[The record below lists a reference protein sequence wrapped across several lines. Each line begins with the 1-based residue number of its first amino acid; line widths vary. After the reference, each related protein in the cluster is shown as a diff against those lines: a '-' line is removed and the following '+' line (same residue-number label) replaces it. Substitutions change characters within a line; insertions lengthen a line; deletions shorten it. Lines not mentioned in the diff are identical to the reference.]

1 MKRKYIILLMLPV
14 VLVIFALQSCNPK
27 TNGYFVVFHA
37 FTQAT
42 LVAPLDGIMDTL
54 PAGTTT
60 VDLSWTATNKDG
72 DPILD
77 NVYFGTTTNPPPPLY
92 KAGNTA
98 LNLKA
103 VPVLPGMTYYWS
115 VTMIDSHGVMTY
127 GPVWS
132 FSIYDPV
139 SIFVSAYTVDEPA
152 EGWTYTVHLSKI
164 SETALGIDLYWAS
177 WPAVF
182 NIDLTANTYSMAKT
196 SFGGGYEG
204 QESGTIDQKTGT
216 LKGTYTIWQNGAI
229 IEQGPH
235 TYTKQ

>member
-27 TNGYFVVFHA
+27 TNGYYVVFHA

-42 LVAPLDGIMDTL
+42 LVAPLDAIMDTL
-54 PAGTTT
+54 PSGATT
-60 VDLSWTATNKDG
+60 VDLSWASTNKDG
-72 DPILD
+72 DPVLD
-77 NVYFGTTTNPPPPLY
+77 NVYFGTTPTPPLY

-98 LNLKA
+98 LKLT
-103 VPVLPGMTYYWS
+103 VPIAPGLTYYWS

-132 FSIYDPV
+132 FTVYDPV
-139 SIFVSAYTVDEPA
+139 SIFIGAYTVDEPA